1 MCNLEYERVKIS
13 RLMKL
18 ITSNECGVQYFLG
31 RNKVASFVEME
42 NMRVL
47 IMRALCLK
55 YERVVVKVLIL
66 I

>member
-1 MCNLEYERVKIS
+1 
-13 RLMKL
+13 MKL

-31 RNKVASFVEME
+31 RNKVASFVEMK

>member
-1 MCNLEYERVKIS
+1 
-13 RLMKL
+13 MKL

-47 IMRALCLK
+47 NVDNACIVF
-55 YERVVVKVLIL
+55 EI
-66 I
+66 